1 MRLYY
6 FWFLLFGVSTFSLF
20 LPHTIII
27 IIIAV
32 TPIIIIITTIII
44 IVVVVRNSIMPY
56 IIISFYLSLC
66 AFVLNVIINT
76 RFFKGS
82 ISPAALAVL

>member
-20 LPHTIII
+20 LPHIIIIIIVIVIPIIIIITIII
-27 IIIAV
+27 III
-32 TPIIIIITTIII
+32 IIIKNNIILYTIIG
-44 IVVVVRNSIMPY
+44 
-56 IIISFYLSLC
+56 FYLSLY
-66 AFVLNVIINT
+66 ALTLNVIINT

-82 ISPAALAVL
+82 ISPAALAVP